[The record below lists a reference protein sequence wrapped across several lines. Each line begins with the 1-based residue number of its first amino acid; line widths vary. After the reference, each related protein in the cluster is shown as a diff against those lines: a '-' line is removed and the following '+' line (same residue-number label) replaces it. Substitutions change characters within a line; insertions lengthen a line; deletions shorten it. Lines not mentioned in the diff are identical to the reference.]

1 MEAQAGPACDQASLE
16 RLEMI
21 TLDWPPRQLSPNA
34 RVHYSVKSPITKG
47 YLAHASNTTRV
58 ACHDH
63 GLRDRIDPHSDDPI
77 TLAIEFH
84 PPDARRRDLDNMLSS
99 IKAGLDGIAEALG
112 VNDQRF
118 ALRLTR
124 GQPVKGGRVVVTLS

>member
-1 MEAQAGPACDQASLE
+1 
-16 RLEMI
+16 MI
-21 TLDWPPRQLSPNA
+21 EIDWPPRQLSPNA
-34 RVHYSVKSPITKG
+34 RTHYRVKAPITKG
-47 YLAHASNTTRV
+47 YLAHAHNATRI
-58 ACHDH
+58 ACQEL
-63 GLRDRIDPHSDDPI
+63 GLRDKFDADSDDPI
-77 TLAIEFH
+77 TLAIDFH

-124 GQPVKGGRVVVTLS
+124 GYPVKGGRVVVVLS

>member
-1 MEAQAGPACDQASLE
+1 
-16 RLEMI
+16 MI

-34 RVHYSVKSPITKG
+34 RVHYRVKSPITKG

-63 GLRDRIDPHSDDPI
+63 SLRDRIDPHSDDPI
-77 TLAIEFH
+77 TLEIEFH